1 MRSIIPRPILLVL
14 TLALVVGVISF
25 IELRLDAEPADVQA
39 NPQSD
44 RQENSDSITANEDG
58 KPGVE
63 ERRDQAASDSAK
75 SLSEDA
81 EDRMSPEEDNPETT
95 EERIARKEAEFSRA
109 EEIVAPSGFINTN
122 DFSINEA
129 RGEKVVLLDF
139 WTYTCFNCQNTQP
152 YINRWHEK
160 YADDGLR
167 IVGVHTPEFGF
178 EREYAN
184 VEQAVREAGIR
195 YPVVLDNS
203 YATWDAYDQRYWPAW
218 YLIDA
223 DGFIRYKHFGEGA
236 YGETEAK
243 IQELLAE
250 RNRIG
255 NQARPDIISRRDRRG
270 ESSGGEDSGS

>member
-81 EDRMSPEEDNPETT
+81 EDRMSPEEDNPEATAD
-95 EERIARKEAEFSRA
+95 RIARKEAEFSRA

>member
-1 MRSIIPRPILLVL
+1 
-14 TLALVVGVISF
+14 
-25 IELRLDAEPADVQA
+25 
-39 NPQSD
+39 
-44 RQENSDSITANEDG
+44 
-58 KPGVE
+58 
-63 ERRDQAASDSAK
+63 
-75 SLSEDA
+75 
-81 EDRMSPEEDNPETT
+81 MSPEEDNPEATAD
-95 EERIARKEAEFSRA
+95 RIARKEAEFSRA
-109 EEIVAPSGFINTN
+109 EEIVAPSGFINT
-122 DFSINEA
+122 DDVSINEA

-152 YINRWHEK
+152 YINRWHQK

-250 RNRIG
+250 KDRIQ
-255 NQARPDIISRRDRRG
+255 N
-270 ESSGGEDSGS
+270 